1 MKNDINKIEN
11 KLKNANSPRNQTEIK
26 SNNKQSNNISHKK
39 KYLSSSVNILQNKNN
54 FNNLNHLGNNQNKNN
69 IKIKGNPSI
78 NCKNFYHDYKT
89 NIKELQ
95 NKPCTPITKNQK
107 DYLGYF
113 NFNNSKNKNEKNNN
127 ADNNDNYQRSKST
140 NKPNQQLKQKNVI
153 KCAQNASNDGL
164 KKIPSSLIN
173 QNQVQNKFKN
183 NNNNIQNNNITT
195 PKTKN
200 IPSIKTSSNKNIPSI
215 KTSSNKNIPT
225 IKTSSNKNI
234 INIKEA
240 KNSNNNNLNKSINQK
255 TQPFVSYGKS
265 EHPNKEHR
273 EQMEDFN
280 NFVLLSIKNI
290 YFSYFAIFDGHTG
303 VEVPMFL
310 RDHYHIY
317 LKNELESK
325 TFTNNLET
333 NNQLIITSIK
343 NSFEKID
350 KDIINNNKFK
360 NDNGSTGTIILL
372 YRDIN
377 NPLTKVLIC
386 ANIGDSK
393 GFIINKNGIKQI
405 TKDHN
410 CENATEV
417 KRIKNSEGLIFQ
429 GRVFGSLML
438 TRSFGD
444 KEYKQ
449 YGVMASPDFFCEI
462 IKDDYLY
469 AIIASDGVWDIVS
482 KDNLFQLSKK
492 NMSSVDFAKKIV
504 VTAMEGGTRD
514 NTSCIVIKL
523 NSL

>member
-11 KLKNANSPRNQTEIK
+11 KLRNANSPRLQTEIK

-54 FNNLNHLGNNQNKNN
+54 FNNLNNLGSNQNKNN

-95 NKPCTPITKNQK
+95 DKPCTPISKNQK
-107 DYLGYF
+107 DSFGYF

-140 NKPNQQLKQKNVI
+140 NKTNQQLKQKNVI

-164 KKIPSSLIN
+164 KKSPSSLIN
-173 QNQVQNKFKN
+173 QNQAQNKFK
-183 NNNNIQNNNITT
+183 NNNIQNNNITT
-195 PKTKN
+195 PKKKN
-200 IPSIKTSSNKNIPSI
+200 IPSFKANSNKNLIH
-215 KTSSNKNIPT
+215 
-225 IKTSSNKNI
+225 
-234 INIKEA
+234 IKEA
-240 KNSNNNNLNKSINQK
+240 KNSNNNNLNKSLNQK
-255 TQPFVSYGKS
+255 TQPFISFGKS

-333 NNQLIITSIK
+333 NNQLIMASIK

-372 YRDIN
+372 YRDIS

-393 GFIINKNGIKQI
+393 GFLINKNAIKQI

-410 CENATEV
+410 CENAAEV
-417 KRIKNSEGLIFQ
+417 KRIKSNEGLIFQ

-444 KEYKQ
+444 KEYKK
-449 YGVMASPDFFCEI
+449 YGVMATPDFFCEI

-482 KDNLFQLSKK
+482 KEKLFQLAKK

>member
-11 KLKNANSPRNQTEIK
+11 KLKNGNSQRPQTEIK

-69 IKIKGNPSI
+69 TKIKGNPSI

-95 NKPCTPITKNQK
+95 DKPCTPISKNQK
-107 DYLGYF
+107 DYFGYF
-113 NFNNSKNKNEKNNN
+113 NFNNNFINNSKNKNEKNNN

-164 KKIPSSLIN
+164 KKSPSSLMN

-183 NNNNIQNNNITT
+183 NNIQNNNITT
-195 PKTKN
+195 PKKKN
-200 IPSIKTSSNKNIPSI
+200 IPSIKTSSNKNII
-215 KTSSNKNIPT
+215 H
-225 IKTSSNKNI
+225 
-234 INIKEA
+234 IKEA
-240 KNSNNNNLNKSINQK
+240 KNSNNNNLNKSLNQK
-255 TQPFVSYGKS
+255 TQPFISFGKS

-317 LKNELESK
+317 LKNELETK
-325 TFTNNLET
+325 NFTNNLET
-333 NNQLIITSIK
+333 NNQLIMTSIK

-417 KRIKNSEGLIFQ
+417 KRIKSNEGLIFQ

-444 KEYKQ
+444 KEYKK

-492 NMSSVDFAKKIV
+492 NMSSIDFSKKIV

-514 NTSCIVIKL
+514 NVSCIVIKL